1 MQVDTAAPAKS
12 PPMASAVAS
21 TPGEG
26 GGAAT
31 ETALPENGKAQAAAA
46 SQIMDMVASVRE
58 NLSAMNKVGLQFAVH
73 ESSGR
78 MKVTVI
84 DEDTGKVIREIPSDE
99 VLNLAAK
106 LDEMIGMIFDQKG

>member
-26 GGAAT
+26 GGAT
-31 ETALPENGKAQAAAA
+31 ETALPENRKAQAAAA